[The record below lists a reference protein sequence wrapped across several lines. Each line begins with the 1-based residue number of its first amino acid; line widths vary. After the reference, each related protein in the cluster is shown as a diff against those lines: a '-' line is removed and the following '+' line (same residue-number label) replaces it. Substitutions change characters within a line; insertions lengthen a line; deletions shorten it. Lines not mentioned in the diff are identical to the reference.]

1 MSFGFIYVMDG
12 LRICPVPFGS
22 PGSLLAS
29 MHSDRPLVRRY
40 LHAKICWVK
49 YCFEGVQRPST
60 NDCIVGIL
68 HIDNVEDNL
77 LCPCIV
83 NIAEGD
89 WHSYLAECHNLSSS
103 ENAERVCCIMYLV
116 ILLLHLPESLRKD
129 DVCRT
134 VCVY

>member
-12 LRICPVPFGS
+12 LRIYLVPSGS
-22 PGSLLAS
+22 PSNLLAS
-29 MHSDRPLVRRY
+29 LYSDRPLVRRY
-40 LHAKICWVK
+40 LHAKICWVE

-77 LCPCIV
+77 FCPCIV

-89 WHSYLAECHNLSSS
+89 QHSYLAESHNLSSS
-103 ENAERVCCIMYLV
+103 EAAEGVCCIIYLV
-116 ILLLHLPESLRKD
+116 ILLLHLLESLHKD
-129 DVCRT
+129 DVCRLGT
-134 VCVY
+134 P